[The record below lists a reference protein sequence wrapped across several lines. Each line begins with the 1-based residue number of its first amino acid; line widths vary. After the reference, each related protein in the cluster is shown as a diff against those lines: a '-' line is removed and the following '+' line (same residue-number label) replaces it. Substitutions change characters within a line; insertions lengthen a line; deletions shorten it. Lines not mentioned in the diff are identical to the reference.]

1 MSIDYY
7 YCGQWPGLLNA
18 PPPCS
23 SSSSYIC
30 IIFCQGPFW
39 PSTKY
44 TFLVKVHKMLYS
56 SSSTLMWISLRCPAL
71 LACNLHYISWKI
83 LKLDHIICIYV
94 NLSMSNLIII
104 GIQQHFYESVFLN
117 HLDDL
122 ELSNVYHVFFS
133 QTCICIHK
141 ERSILNNI
149 FRKLWILNN
158 VFWYKFKISAFYES
172 DLHFRNIRN
181 FSNKY
186 KWYKKWN
193 ELWQIL

>member
-7 YCGQWPGLLNA
+7 CGHWPGLLNA

-56 SSSTLMWISLRCPAL
+56 SSTLMWISLRCPAL
-71 LACNLHYISWKI
+71 LACNLHDISWKI

-94 NLSMSNLIII
+94 NLSMSPDMKFSNPCSSTLYIRNWVYYFLGRHSLMAGLRIP
-104 GIQQHFYESVFLN
+104 IQFFGKTLVPVFEVN
-117 HLDDL
+117 
-122 ELSNVYHVFFS
+122 SPYFFS
-133 QTCICIHK
+133 FASFFFH
-141 ERSILNNI
+141 
-149 FRKLWILNN
+149 
-158 VFWYKFKISAFYES
+158 
-172 DLHFRNIRN
+172 LHHF
-181 FSNKY
+181 
-186 KWYKKWN
+186 
-193 ELWQIL
+193 